1 MLTFPLFGWENCL
14 RFVEQFIRTIFAT
27 YLVIYKL
34 FILFFRTL
42 ERRKAATWL
51 SC

>member
-1 MLTFPLFGWENCL
+1 MLTFPLFGWENCP

-42 ERRKAATWL
+42 ERRKAAT
-51 SC
+51 

>member
-1 MLTFPLFGWENCL
+1 MLTFSLFSWGNYPG
-14 RFVEQFIRTIFAT
+14 FVEQFIRTIFAT

-42 ERRKAATWL
+42 ERRKAAT
-51 SC
+51 